1 MSDQL
6 NPELNE
12 QTLRIMSNVL
22 EDLIHNNSQVCPSGK
37 KLKNIL
43 TIGQIHQLMLLPL

>member
-12 QTLRIMSNVL
+12 HTLWMMSTVL

-37 KLKNIL
+37 KLENSL
-43 TIGQIHQLMLLPL
+43 TSGTNSSMLLTL